1 MTIRDTARRSE
12 DAPVGRRERNK
23 RDKMAR
29 IQQAARGLF
38 SRQGVEATTIRQIA
52 EAADIGLGTV
62 FSYAANKED
71 LLVLIFQDE
80 VGRAV
85 QRAFASMPAKPVLD
99 QVLHV
104 LNAIVAHHQ
113 RNPGLARVFVKETPF
128 IDDRRHGIADF
139 MAGLYAG
146 LAACIE
152 AAKRRGELRA
162 DVPARI
168 VVRNL
173 FAIYFQHMQIWL
185 GGRHPDPEL
194 DRRGLRRALDLQLS
208 GLRMVPK
215 TPRTGGRIG
224 RGTALSTKRSRRRDP

>member
-1 MTIRDTARRSE
+1 MTTHDTARRSE

-104 LNAIVAHHQ
+104 FNAIVAHHQ
-113 RNPGLARVFVKETPF
+113 RNPALARVFVQETPF

-146 LAACIE
+146 LAACVE
-152 AAKRRGELRA
+152 AAKRRGELRF

-168 VVRNL
+168 LVRNL
-173 FAIYFQHMQIWL
+173 FAIYLQHMQIWL
-185 GGRHPDPEL
+185 GGRHPDLEL
-194 DRRGLRRALDLQLS
+194 DRRELRSALDLQLS
-208 GLRMVPK
+208 GLRTAPK
-215 TPRTGGRIG
+215 RPLTGSRIG
-224 RGTALSTKRSRRRDP
+224 RGAAISTKRPRRRDP

>member
-1 MTIRDTARRSE
+1 LNTFDNEPVQPMAIHDIARRSE

-52 EAADIGLGTV
+52 AAADIGLGTV

-85 QRAFASMPAKPVLD
+85 QRAFATMPAKPVLD

-104 LNAIVAHHQ
+104 FNAIVAHHQ
-113 RNPGLARVFVKETPF
+113 RNPELARVFVRETPF

-146 LAACIE
+146 LAACVE
-152 AAKRRGELRA
+152 GAKRRGELRA

-168 VVRNL
+168 LVRNL
-173 FAIYFQHMQIWL
+173 FAIYFQHVQIWL

-194 DRRGLRRALDLQLS
+194 DRRELRRALDLQLS
-208 GLRMVPK
+208 GLRTAPK
-215 TPRTGGRIG
+215 
-224 RGTALSTKRSRRRDP
+224 RR